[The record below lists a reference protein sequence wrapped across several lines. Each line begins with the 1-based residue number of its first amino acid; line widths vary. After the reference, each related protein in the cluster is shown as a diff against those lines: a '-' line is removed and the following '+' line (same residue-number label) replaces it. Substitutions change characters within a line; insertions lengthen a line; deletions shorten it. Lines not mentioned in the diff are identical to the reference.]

1 MITMRKVERYTV
13 LRDTE
18 SITLDPD
25 KFRVISNPY
34 EGQTDKEFIEYI
46 NSNIEEFYDNDELWS
61 ELDEDTQMQLGVF
74 LEPEYK
80 EFYNSAWKAEDS
92 FIECGTIDDSQNFLT
107 NETTD
112 YNSQLY

>member
-1 MITMRKVERYTV
+1 MLTLRKVERYTV

-18 SITLDPD
+18 SITLDPE
-25 KFRVISNPY
+25 KFRGISNPY

-46 NSNIEEFYDNDELWS
+46 HNNIQEFYDDDELWD
-61 ELDEDTQMQLGVF
+61 ELDVETQIQLGKF
-74 LEPEYK
+74 LEPEYR

-92 FIECGTIDDSQNFLT
+92 FIECGTIDDRENFVT

-112 YNSQLY
+112 ISCQ